1 MEEDGADG
9 YVEVQ
14 VDEDL
19 TVVDKRT
26 SPSSTLPHLQK
37 SPNKRAFYDQCLR
50 LVSNKSAT

>member
-26 SPSSTLPHLQK
+26 SPSSTLPHL
-37 SPNKRAFYDQCLR
+37 
-50 LVSNKSAT
+50 